1 MTSPNLPLRNGVSAS
16 RCRVIPGQWQNLL
29 HFLTLRFPDVGV
41 DVWRQRLQDGLVSNE
56 LGTTLHAETSVQAGD
71 MICYYREVPE
81 EEVLHQGN
89 IDIIYEDENL
99 LVVDKPHLVPVMPA
113 GRFLR
118 ESLLV
123 RLRQQTGITDLA
135 PLHRL
140 DRDTAGLVMCA
151 KHIGSRDAYAALFR
165 QRSIDKIY
173 EVVAPH
179 RDLIWPYTHTSLLVA
194 GEPFFRVREVPGVA
208 NSETKITL
216 LKRLGDNS
224 LYQAEPVTGRKH
236 QLRVHF
242 ASLGMPILFDRCYP
256 ELHDQPD
263 DPAQALQLLARSL
276 RFIDPFSGREQYFKS
291 RLSLS
296 SAT

>member
-1 MTSPNLPLRNGVSAS
+1 
-16 RCRVIPGQWQNLL
+16 VIPGQWQHLL
-29 HFLTLRFPDVGV
+29 HFLTLRFPDVGI
-41 DVWRQRLQDGLVSNE
+41 DVWRQRLREGLVTNE
-56 LGTTLHAETSVQAGD
+56 AGEALHAESTAQIGEL
-71 MICYYREVPE
+71 IFYYREVPE
-81 EEVLHQGN
+81 EAVLHTGK
-89 IDIIYEDENL
+89 IDIIYQDEHL

-118 ESLLV
+118 ESLLI

-151 KHIGSRDAYAALFR
+151 THVGSRDAYAALFR
-165 QRSIDKIY
+165 QRSIDKVY

-179 RDLIWPYTHTSLLVA
+179 LDLEWPYIHSSLLVA
-194 GEPFFRVREVPGVA
+194 GEPFFRVREVPGQP
-208 NSETKITL
+208 NSETRITL
-216 LKRLGDNS
+216 LKRFGQHS
-224 LYQAEPVTGRKH
+224 LYQAEPITGRKH

-263 DPAQALQLLARSL
+263 NPDQPLQLLARSL
-276 RFIDPFSGREQYFKS
+276 RFIDPFSGHEQCLQS
-291 RLSLS
+291 RLNLSL
-296 SAT
+296 AT